1 MAMRSTIFWMCIRF
15 FSLFS
20 GRLVPQLRSIAWRF
34 RTSSGTTSRVAS
46 WVAVSLTLGA
56 LPASSASFQRSAQRH
71 QQSPGLTPDTDP
83 LLHSATTRAE
93 LPNRADLC
101 PSRCG
106 PAVSALQISLRTSY
120 GLGVV
125 GDRTVTGRAGRG
137 STSLVNLAEV

>member
-1 MAMRSTIFWMCIRF
+1 MAMRSAIFWMRTRF

-71 QQSPGLTPDTDP
+71 QQSPGLSPGKPNSGTGVERSLPAALEPAVEPRPFRRMQANQRASPCPARPAGCFHHQPRDLP
-83 LLHSATTRAE
+83 LLKTLHRAIV
-93 LPNRADLC
+93 A
-101 PSRCG
+101 
-106 PAVSALQISLRTSY
+106 
-120 GLGVV
+120 
-125 GDRTVTGRAGRG
+125 
-137 STSLVNLAEV
+137 